1 MFEIAILILVP
12 ILCCYIVFKNFIYNL
27 VKTEELWFKIMTDL
41 QFSKLLL
48 FILLSLTIP
57 WVILLVYHYIFN
69 GETDNYKSVIS
80 IIYVCFF
87 SIISTTFILLEFA
100 PYLVNIF
107 ENTLGYLF
115 LFIPI
120 INWNNKIKVF
130 SEMFNQQQ
138 PIDQQQ
144 NTNQSIDKNNSYAF
158 LITTMS
164 LFNIDS
170 VINNL
175 SNNQIKLKI
184 SDDNKNIIKELV
196 LLKHSVGHF
205 VWIYFAS
212 LICTFTSIK
221 AFAKYLPTTL

>member
-1 MFEIAILILVP
+1 
-12 ILCCYIVFKNFIYNL
+12 
-27 VKTEELWFKIMTDL
+27 
-41 QFSKLLL
+41 
-48 FILLSLTIP
+48 
-57 WVILLVYHYIFN
+57 
-69 GETDNYKSVIS
+69 
-80 IIYVCFF
+80 
-87 SIISTTFILLEFA
+87 
-100 PYLVNIF
+100 
-107 ENTLGYLF
+107 
-115 LFIPI
+115 
-120 INWNNKIKVF
+120 
-130 SEMFNQQQ
+130 MFN
-138 PIDQQQ
+138 PI
-144 NTNQSIDKNNSYAF
+144 NQSIDKNNSYAF

-175 SNNQIKLKI
+175 SNNQINLKI